1 MLNDITIMGRLCKDV
16 TLRYTG
22 TGKAVAS
29 FSIACD
35 RDFGEKQTDFFD
47 ITAWGK
53 TGEFCDKYFAKG
65 DMIAIRGSL
74 QQRSWEDKNGQTRHT
89 VEINAQQVFFC
100 GGKKSNND
108 GFEPDSHMPSGDFG
122 GFEELD
128 DESDLPF

>member
-47 ITAWGK
+47 VTAWGG
-53 TGEFCDKYFAKG
+53 TGEFISKYFGKG
-65 DMIAIRGSL
+65 DMIALRGNL
-74 QQRSWEDKNGQTRHT
+74 QQRSWEDKNGQARHT
-89 VEINAQQVFFC
+89 VEINAQQAFFC
-100 GGKKSNND
+100 GGKKSD
-108 GFEPDSHMPSGDFG
+108 GAQNAQSIESDFG
-122 GFEELD
+122 GFAELD
-128 DESDLPF
+128 DDSDLPF